1 MMKACK
7 QPKPTPLLD
16 GFRALLQW
24 ELKPGSH
31 AWPQAVTGGTCILEG
46 ALLVSGAPYRPIRSF
61 EEVPTDLPDGFCLAA
76 SQYLLAL
83 NDFLHD
89 EPRQKLILVMLR
101 LPGSIDPALRST
113 RTRYI
118 VYRTV
123 TELLPELLR
132 AIGMSALEK
141 RCRSLP
147 KGEAARKVVSEILGA
162 LRAAKILRRDASPL
176 STCAEIAATLQMVQ
190 GYASDRKISMAT
202 TLSIVDGTL
211 DLGHDKR
218 RPLQIGMALANARL
232 ERARNTPMP
241 IEEEPEAAPVTET
254 A

>member
-1 MMKACK
+1 M
-7 QPKPTPLLD
+7 
-16 GFRALLQW
+16 
-24 ELKPGSH
+24 
-31 AWPQAVTGGTCILEG
+31 
-46 ALLVSGAPYRPIRSF
+46 RSF

-89 EPRQKLILVMLR
+89 EPRQKLI
-101 LPGSIDPALRST
+101 P
-113 RTRYI
+113 
-118 VYRTV
+118 V

-132 AIGMSALEK
+132 AIGMSALEN

-147 KGEAARKVVSEILGA
+147 KGEAARKVVSEILRA
-162 LRAAKILRRDASPL
+162 LRAAKILRGDASLL

-190 GYASDRKISMAT
+190 GHASDREISMAT
-202 TLSIVDGTL
+202 TLSIVDGAL
-211 DLGHDKR
+211 DLGQDKR

-241 IEEEPEAAPVTET
+241 IREDPEAESTPVMDM